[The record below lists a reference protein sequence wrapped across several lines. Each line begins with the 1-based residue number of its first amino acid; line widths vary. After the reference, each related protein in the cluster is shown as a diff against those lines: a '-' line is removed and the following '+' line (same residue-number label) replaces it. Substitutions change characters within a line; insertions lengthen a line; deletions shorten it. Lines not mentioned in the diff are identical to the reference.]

1 MSKWFDSV
9 DNKNSNI
16 VYSRIRLARNW
27 DEYAFPSRMTAQQCG
42 EMLERM
48 KEGLKN
54 LPELD
59 GNPYKYQQL
68 NEVRELE
75 KLALRERR
83 ILNLAAV
90 NKKEPAG
97 LLLSEDEGSSLVLG
111 GDDHIRMQFLA
122 SGLKLDELWQKADA
136 MDDYVNER
144 YTYAFDEK
152 YGYLTS
158 FPTNVGTGLRAC
170 VVLHLPTLSQ
180 VRKFQSIVGDMS
192 RFGTAIRGLYGEG
205 SDNYG
210 SLYEISNQRTLGL
223 SEKEIVEL
231 VTKAASQLNNQE
243 MRVRNATLNT
253 QRLEREDEVYKS
265 YGVLKYARKISEKD
279 ARIFIS
285 QLMAGEE
292 DGLMSFDK
300 KCALYNLVLGIK
312 PANLNLWAKRPL
324 DKDEMDSVRAAYVRQ
339 NLPEIE
345 VK

>member
-97 LLLSEDEGSSLVLG
+97 RLLSEDEGSSLVLG

-144 YTYAFDEK
+144 YSYAFDEK

-170 VVLHLPTLSQ
+170 AVLHLPTLSQ
-180 VRKFQSIVGDMS
+180 VRKFQSIVADMS

-210 SLYEISNQRTLGL
+210 SLYEVSNQRTLGQ

-231 VTKAASQLNNQE
+231 VTKAAAQLNNQE
-243 MRVRNATLNT
+243 MRVRSATLNT
-253 QRLEREDEVYKS
+253 QRLEREDEAYKS
-265 YGVLKYARKISEKD
+265 YGVLKYARKITEKD

-292 DGLMSFDK
+292 DGLMKFNEECS
-300 KCALYNLVLGIK
+300 LYSLIIGIK

-324 DKDEMDSVRAAYVRQ
+324 DKDELDAVRAAYIRQ
-339 NLPEIE
+339 NLPEII
-345 VK
+345 

>member
-97 LLLSEDEGSSLVLG
+97 HLLSEDEGSSLVLG

-192 RFGTAIRGLYGEG
+192 RFGTAIR
-205 SDNYG
+205 
-210 SLYEISNQRTLGL
+210 TLRRG
-223 SEKEIVEL
+223 
-231 VTKAASQLNNQE
+231 
-243 MRVRNATLNT
+243 
-253 QRLEREDEVYKS
+253 
-265 YGVLKYARKISEKD
+265 
-279 ARIFIS
+279 
-285 QLMAGEE
+285 
-292 DGLMSFDK
+292 
-300 KCALYNLVLGIK
+300 
-312 PANLNLWAKRPL
+312 KR
-324 DKDEMDSVRAAYVRQ
+324 
-339 NLPEIE
+339 
-345 VK
+345 

>member
-1 MSKWFDSV
+1 MGKWFDSV
-9 DNKNSNI
+9 DNKSSNI
-16 VYSRIRLARNW
+16 VYSRVRLARNW
-27 DEYAFPSRMTAQQCG
+27 DEYAFPSRMTREQCL
-42 EMLERM
+42 EMLDRM
-48 KEGLKN
+48 KDGLKEIGDVAGCEYQYEQ
-54 LPELD
+54 LDEEQEL
-59 GNPYKYQQL
+59 K
-68 NEVRELE
+68 

-90 NKKEPAG
+90 NKKEPCG
-97 LLLSEDEGSSLVLG
+97 LFLSEDEGSSIVLG
-111 GDDHIRMQFLA
+111 GDDHIRMQFL
-122 SGLKLDELWQKADA
+122 SPGLKLDELWQKADA
-136 MDDYVNER
+136 MDDYINER
-144 YTYAFDEK
+144 FSYAFDEK

-192 RFGTAIRGLYGEG
+192 RFGTTIRGLYGEG

-210 SLYEISNQRTLGL
+210 SLYEISNQRTLGQ
-223 SEKEIVEL
+223 SERELVEL
-231 VTKAASQLNNQE
+231 VTKAAAQLNNQE
-243 MRVRNATLNT
+243 MRVRNAALGT

-265 YGVLKYARKISEKD
+265 YGVLRYARKISEKD

-292 DGLMSFDK
+292 DGLMEFDK
-300 KCALYNLVLGIK
+300 KCSLYSLIIGIK

-324 DKDEMDSVRAAYVRQ
+324 DKDEMDAVRAAYVRQ
-339 NLPEIE
+339 NLPEIA

>member
-1 MSKWFDSV
+1 MSRWYDKV
-9 DNKNSNI
+9 DNKSTNV

-27 DEYAFPSRMTAQQCG
+27 DEYAFPSRMTKEQCG

-48 KEGLKN
+48 KEGL
-54 LPELD
+54 EGISGLD
-59 GNPYKYQQL
+59 GQDYRYEQL
-68 NEVRELE
+68 DETQEIK

-90 NKKEPAG
+90 DKKDPAG
-97 LLLSEDEGSSLVLG
+97 LLLSEDESTSIVLG

-122 SGLKLDELWQKADA
+122 PGLKLDELWQKADA
-136 MDDYVNER
+136 LDDYVNER
-144 YTYAFDEK
+144 FSYAFDEK

-210 SLYEISNQRTLGL
+210 SLYEISNQRTLGQ
-223 SEKEIVEL
+223 SEREIVEL
-231 VTKAASQLNNQE
+231 VTKAAAQLNNQE
-243 MRVRNATLNT
+243 TRVRNAALGA
-253 QRLEREDEVYKS
+253 QRLEREDEIYKS

-292 DGLMSFDK
+292 DGLMELDK
-300 KCALYNLVLGIK
+300 KCSLYSLIIGIK
-312 PANLNLWAKRPL
+312 PANLNLWARRPL
-324 DKDEMDSVRAAYVRQ
+324 DKDEMDAVRAAYIRQ
-339 NLPEIE
+339 NLPEIA

>member
-9 DNKNSNI
+9 DNKSSNV

-27 DEYAFPSRMTAQQCG
+27 DNYAFPSRMTVEQRR

-48 KEGLKN
+48 KEGLGGLSGLEGN
-54 LPELD
+54 NYQYLQLD
-59 GNPYKYQQL
+59 
-68 NEVRELE
+68 ECRELE
-75 KLALRERR
+75 KLALWERR
-83 ILNLAAV
+83 ILNQAAV
-90 NKKEPAG
+90 SKKEPAG
-97 LLLSEDEGSSLVLG
+97 LLLDEDEGSSLVLG

-122 SGLKLDELWQKADA
+122 SGLKLDELWQKADR

-144 YTYAFDEK
+144 FSYAFEEK

-180 VRKFQSIVGDMS
+180 VRKFQGIVGDMS

-210 SLYEISNQRTLGL
+210 SLYEISNQRTLGQ

-231 VTKAASQLNNQE
+231 VSKAAAQLNHQE
-243 MRVRNATLNT
+243 MRVRNAALST
-253 QRLEREDEVYKS
+253 QRPEREDEIYKS
-265 YGVLKYARKISEKD
+265 YGVLKYARKIAEKD

-300 KCALYNLVLGIK
+300 KCSLYSLVIGIK

-324 DKDEMDSVRAAYVRQ
+324 NKDELDGVRAAYVRQ
-339 NLPEIE
+339 NLPEIS

>member
-1 MSKWFDSV
+1 MGKWFDSV

-27 DEYAFPSRMTAQQCG
+27 DEYVFPSRMTREQCL
-42 EMLERM
+42 EMLNRL
-48 KEGLKN
+48 KDGLKDIGDVTGCEYQYEQ
-54 LPELD
+54 LEEEQEL
-59 GNPYKYQQL
+59 K
-68 NEVRELE
+68 

-90 NKKEPAG
+90 NKKEPCG
-97 LLLSEDEGSSLVLG
+97 LFLSEDEGSSIVLG
-111 GDDHIRMQFLA
+111 GDDHIRMQFL
-122 SGLKLDELWQKADA
+122 SPGLKLDELWQKADA
-136 MDDYVNER
+136 MDDYINER
-144 YTYAFDEK
+144 FSYAFDEK

-192 RFGTAIRGLYGEG
+192 RFGTTIRGLYGEG

-210 SLYEISNQRTLGL
+210 SLYEISNQRTLGQ
-223 SEKEIVEL
+223 SERELVEL
-231 VTKAASQLNNQE
+231 VTKAAAQLNNQE
-243 MRVRNATLNT
+243 MRVRNAALGT

-265 YGVLKYARKISEKD
+265 YGVLRYARKISEKD
-279 ARIFIS
+279 ARIFLS

-292 DGLMSFDK
+292 DGLMEFDK
-300 KCALYNLVLGIK
+300 KCSLYSLIIGIK

-339 NLPEIE
+339 NLPEIA

>member
-144 YTYAFDEK
+144 
-152 YGYLTS
+152 
-158 FPTNVGTGLRAC
+158 
-170 VVLHLPTLSQ
+170 
-180 VRKFQSIVGDMS
+180 
-192 RFGTAIRGLYGEG
+192 
-205 SDNYG
+205 
-210 SLYEISNQRTLGL
+210 
-223 SEKEIVEL
+223 
-231 VTKAASQLNNQE
+231 
-243 MRVRNATLNT
+243 
-253 QRLEREDEVYKS
+253 
-265 YGVLKYARKISEKD
+265 
-279 ARIFIS
+279 
-285 QLMAGEE
+285 
-292 DGLMSFDK
+292 
-300 KCALYNLVLGIK
+300 
-312 PANLNLWAKRPL
+312 
-324 DKDEMDSVRAAYVRQ
+324 
-339 NLPEIE
+339 
-345 VK
+345 

>member
-1 MSKWFDSV
+1 MSKWFDGIDS
-9 DNKNSNI
+9 KSSNI

-27 DEYAFPSRMTAQQCG
+27 DEYVFPSRMASAQCS
-42 EMLERM
+42 EMVERLRDGL
-48 KEGLKN
+48 EGLS
-54 LPELD
+54 ELD
-59 GNPYKYQQL
+59 GHEYGYSQL
-68 NEVRELE
+68 DQMQELE

-83 ILNLAAV
+83 ILNMASV

-97 LLLSEDEGSSLVLG
+97 LFLSEDESNSVVLG
-111 GDDHIRMQFLA
+111 GDDHIRIQML
-122 SGLKLDELWQKADA
+122 SPGLRLDDLWQKADA

-144 YTYAFDEK
+144 FSYAFDDK

-192 RFGTAIRGLYGEG
+192 RFGTTIRGLCGEG

-210 SLYEISNQRTLGL
+210 SLYEVSNQRTLGQ

-243 MRVRNATLNT
+243 MRVRSVTLSN
-253 QRLEREDEVYKS
+253 QRLEREDEAYKS
-265 YGVLKYARKISEKD
+265 YGVLRYARKIAEKD

-292 DGLMSFDK
+292 DGLMKFDK
-300 KCALYNLVLGIK
+300 QCSLYNLIIGIK
-312 PANLNLWAKRPL
+312 PANLNLWSRRPL
-324 DKDEMDSVRAAYVRQ
+324 DKDELDTVRAAYIRQ
-339 NLPEIE
+339 NLPEIG
-345 VK
+345 

>member
-1 MSKWFDSV
+1 MGKWFDSV
-9 DNKNSNI
+9 DNKSSNI
-16 VYSRIRLARNW
+16 VYSRVRLARNW
-27 DEYAFPSRMTAQQCG
+27 DEYVFPSRMTREQCL
-42 EMLERM
+42 EMLDRL
-48 KEGLKN
+48 KDGLKDIGDVTGCEYQYEQ
-54 LPELD
+54 LEDEQEL
-59 GNPYKYQQL
+59 K
-68 NEVRELE
+68 

-90 NKKEPAG
+90 NKKEPCG
-97 LLLSEDEGSSLVLG
+97 LFLSEDEGSSIVLG

-122 SGLKLDELWQKADA
+122 PGLKLDELWQKADA
-136 MDDYVNER
+136 MDDYINER
-144 YTYAFDEK
+144 FSYAFDEK

-192 RFGTAIRGLYGEG
+192 RFGTTIRGLYGEG

-210 SLYEISNQRTLGL
+210 SLYEISNQRTLGQ
-223 SEKEIVEL
+223 SERELVEL
-231 VTKAASQLNNQE
+231 VTKAAAQLNNQE
-243 MRVRNATLNT
+243 MRVRNAALGT

-265 YGVLKYARKISEKD
+265 YGVLRYARKISEKD

-292 DGLMSFDK
+292 DGLMEFDK
-300 KCALYNLVLGIK
+300 KCSLYSLIIGIK

-339 NLPEIE
+339 NLPEIA